1 MKVLHACVCR
11 VQGTISVQYCI
22 IPHLIFE
29 TETLIEPD
37 DPMFARLAGQQAPG
51 NTISHLSP
59 DVGVTHA

>member
-11 VQGTISVQYCI
+11 VQGTISVRI
-22 IPHLIFE
+22 IPHLILE

-59 DVGVTHA
+59 DAVVTHA